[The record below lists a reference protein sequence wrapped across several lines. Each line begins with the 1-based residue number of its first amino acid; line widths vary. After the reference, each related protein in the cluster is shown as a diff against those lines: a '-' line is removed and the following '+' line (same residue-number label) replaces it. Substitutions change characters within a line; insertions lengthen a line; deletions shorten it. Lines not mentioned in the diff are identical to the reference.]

1 MCWRKYLLFEEI
13 FVVEPERVV
22 VDLEKAAPAI
32 VYIIDA
38 TSGLAFYN
46 LTFLFLFDMCSTS

>member
-1 MCWRKYLLFEEI
+1 M
-13 FVVEPERVV
+13 VEPERAV

-38 TSGLAFYN
+38 TLGLAFYN